1 MRILK
6 ILIVVPV
13 AIVLIAFAVANRQP
27 MSLHLDPFGA
37 ATASGLQAELPVY
50 WVVFAALA
58 IGVIVGG
65 VAMWFAGGQHRRAAR
80 LHRREAQRLRAEMEF
95 ARTHAPVAAGR
106 VAEPPRAALAAPG
119 GQRAA

>member
-6 ILIVVPV
+6 ILIVIPV

-37 ATASGLQAELPVY
+37 ATASGLQVELPVY

-58 IGVIVGG
+58 LGVIVGG
-65 VAMWFAGGQHRRAAR
+65 IAMWFADGHHRRAAR
-80 LHRREAQRLRAEMEF
+80 MHRREAKRLRAEMEF
-95 ARTHAPVAAGR
+95 SRANAPTAAGR
-106 VAEPPRAALAAPG
+106 TGEPPRTTLPAPG
-119 GQRAA
+119 GRNAA